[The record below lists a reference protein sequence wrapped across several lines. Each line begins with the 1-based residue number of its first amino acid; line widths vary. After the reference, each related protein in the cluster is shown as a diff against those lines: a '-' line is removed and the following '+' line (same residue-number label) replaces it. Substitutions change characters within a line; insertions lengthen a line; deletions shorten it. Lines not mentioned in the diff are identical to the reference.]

1 MFGLFWL
8 LFFMSALGEMVLAGS
23 VSGWY
28 WTLDKVDLINLLTYN
43 YLVSLSIQ
51 SGPMENVGLLQSFYR
66 VCRYHLGT
74 LAFGSL
80 ILSFIRMVR
89 VALEWIE
96 DKIKEH
102 GAENPLI
109 KAVMCCCKCCLWCL
123 EKFIRFI
130 NR

>member
-1 MFGLFWL
+1 
-8 LFFMSALGEMVLAGS
+8 MVLAGS